1 MKVFGKRTLES
12 CLESLGKQLL
22 DTADVKAVM
31 MSKDENGDVV
41 ITLVEGRQES
51 HKVKFE
57 RVNQASRSL
66 TRNGC
71 KGRHFRNGDANGVA
85 RL

>member
-1 MKVFGKRTLES
+1 MFGKRTLES

-22 DTADVKAVM
+22 DTDDIKAVM

-41 ITLVEGRQES
+41 ITLVEGREES
-51 HKVKFE
+51 HKVKFG
-57 RVNQASRSL
+57 RVDQASRSL
-66 TRNGC
+66 IRNGC
-71 KGRHFRNGDANGVA
+71 KGRHFQNVDASGIA